1 MYDILGLYL
10 LIGLIIF
17 LAATVLGSHEEV
29 GLDVLT
35 GVAALVV
42 LAWGVVVPLVV
53 WEACRDRKRGTR
65 YTIIVYG
72 D

>member
-1 MYDILGLYL
+1 MYDTLGLYL

-17 LAATVLGSHEEV
+17 LATMVLGSHEEA

-35 GVAALVV
+35 GVAILAVI
-42 LAWGVVVPLVV
+42 AWGVAVPLAI
-53 WEACRDRKRGTR
+53 WEACRSQKRGAR
-65 YTIIVYG
+65 CTIIVYG